1 MDCLK
6 YLFNKLIS
14 LITMYMPTFFLT
26 APIEYSLAEAA
37 ALIFRDGLTKRKYE
51 QRRADGIKRNFDVFP
66 PYNKI
71 RNEFRVP
78 FLRPKMPDGSDA
90 MVFSDTDAFAFL
102 QSLADWQLGRL
113 LSLKSSEPIREK
125 CITFANDGYDISHLI
140 KWGCDGF
147 TNPSEY
153 ADVGDG
159 SQKSIFATVGVSVH
173 LRATKKTANMILTE
187 ELWKNELVNS
197 WHAVFPIQY
206 SYQKENRSMY
216 LIVMEMVDY
225 NQNFGHTKIN

>member
-1 MDCLK
+1 
-6 YLFNKLIS
+6 
-14 LITMYMPTFFLT
+14 MPTFFLT
-26 APIEYSLAEAA
+26 APIVYSLAEAA

-125 CITFANDGYDISHLI
+125 CITFANDGYDIGHLI

-225 NQNFGHTKIN
+225 NQNFGHTNIN